1 MSSQSSVYSEKKIAA
16 YESLFKESNFAK
28 PQEVYLT
35 ITVAHVFGQ
44 AYILEQ
50 EGTKESDP
58 VYSRFVCPLEEITK
72 VYVNDKIKK
81 PWPLFIQCDTN
92 VKGVIHRKRIVIPC
106 LNDPNS
112 IAAQINE
119 VKAIHMQKYEAAI
132 ERENQKKRAELE
144 NARIKEQLEREAKNQ
159 LPPLPAVEKLP
170 DEPIISEMIPET
182 KPKASKSGKTS
193 EPAKSVKALNN
204 ELADSFKALESIDSS
219 KSEIK
224 PLPKKPIFDLDNLEE
239 AFNAKP
245 KAAPKAEKPSPAEA
259 PAKPKAEKAEKPII
273 VGMDDISDAIDAL
286 PKTKKKVSEPTPEPA
301 PVEIKSEPALEP
313 IPEPAPDEIPPV
325 QEIIP
330 EEIPEA
336 ASEPEPVEEIAPE
349 PEPAPAEIESVP
361 KPVPDPAPAAEPV
374 RVNPVGKAAELSEFE
389 SAVIALKAK
398 RDSGEISADEY
409 AAEKKKLIST
419 LY

>member
-50 EGTKESDP
+50 EGTKEGDP

-92 VKGVIHRKRIVIPC
+92 VKGIIHRKRIVIPC
-106 LNDPNS
+106 LNDPTA
-112 IAAQINE
+112 IAEQINE
-119 VKAIHMQKYEAAI
+119 VRAIHMQKFEAAM

-144 NARIKEQLEREAKNQ
+144 NARIKEQIEKEAKNT

-170 DEPIISEMIPET
+170 DPIAEIPVPPKAKPAPAPAP
-182 KPKASKSGKTS
+182 KPKAAPVSDI
-193 EPAKSVKALNN
+193 KSVKALTT
-204 ELADSFKALESIDSS
+204 ELEDSFKALESFDNT
-219 KSEIK
+219 KTDIK

-245 KAAPKAEKPSPAEA
+245 QYVPASKPKAEAPKKAAPAAEEA
-259 PAKPKAEKAEKPII
+259 PAKPAPKKPVLDLDSIPDAAPVIMQEEKAAEPVPEIAAEPVSIPEPEII
-273 VGMDDISDAIDAL
+273 HEAEVIPEPVIPEA
-286 PKTKKKVSEPTPEPA
+286 VSEPEPA
-301 PVEIKSEPALEP
+301 PV
-313 IPEPAPDEIPPV
+313 
-325 QEIIP
+325 
-330 EEIPEA
+330 
-336 ASEPEPVEEIAPE
+336 
-349 PEPAPAEIESVP
+349 PEPAPAP
-361 KPVPDPAPAAEPV
+361 KPAPVPV
-374 RVNPVGKAAELSEFE
+374 RINPNGKASELSEFE
-389 SAVIALKAK
+389 TAVIRLKER
-398 RDSGEISADEY
+398 RDSGELSPEEY
-409 AAEKKKLIST
+409 ASEKKKLIST

>member
-1 MSSQSSVYSEKKIAA
+1 MNMSSQSSVYSEKKIAA

-50 EGTKESDP
+50 EGTKEGDP

-106 LNDPNS
+106 LNDPTA
-112 IAAQINE
+112 IAEQINE

-144 NARIKEQLEREAKNQ
+144 SARMKEQIEKESKNT
-159 LPPLPAVEKLP
+159 LPPLPTVEKLP
-170 DEPIISEMIPET
+170 DPVPEMPAPPKAATEPVSEA
-182 KPKASKSGKTS
+182 KPKAAPAPNSKAA
-193 EPAKSVKALNN
+193 PAADVKSVKALTS
-204 ELADSFKALESIDSS
+204 ELEDSFKALESFDST
-219 KSEIK
+219 KSDIK

-239 AFNAKP
+239 AFSAKP
-245 KAAPKAEKPSPAEA
+245 QYAPAPQPKAEEPKKPAPVTDEA
-259 PAKPKAEKAEKPII
+259 PVKPAPKPKKPALDLESIPDAAPLPKQEKNAAVPAPEVKAEPAPVAKPEVIPEPEAVPDSVIEEP
-273 VGMDDISDAIDAL
+273 
-286 PKTKKKVSEPTPEPA
+286 VSAPEPA
-301 PVEIKSEPALEP
+301 PTPK
-313 IPEPAPDEIPPV
+313 
-325 QEIIP
+325 
-330 EEIPEA
+330 
-336 ASEPEPVEEIAPE
+336 
-349 PEPAPAEIESVP
+349 PAPA
-361 KPVPDPAPAAEPV
+361 PVKI
-374 RVNPVGKAAELSEFE
+374 NPNGKAAELSEFE
-389 SAVIALKAK
+389 SAVIKLKER
-398 RDSGEISADEY
+398 RDSGELSPEEY
-409 AAEKKKLIST
+409 ALEKKKLIST

>member
-106 LNDPNS
+106 LNDPTA
-112 IAAQINE
+112 IAEQINE

-144 NARIKEQLEREAKNQ
+144 SARMKEQIEKEAKNT

-170 DEPIISEMIPET
+170 DPVPEVPVPPKSVAASEAKPEAASAS
-182 KPKASKSGKTS
+182 KPKATPAAKPKSS
-193 EPAKSVKALNN
+193 PASDIKSVKALTN
-204 ELADSFKALESIDSS
+204 ELEDSFKALESFDNA
-219 KSEIK
+219 KTDIK

-245 KAAPKAEKPSPAEA
+245 QYTPPNPKAEVPKKPIPAAEEA
-259 PAKPKAEKAEKPII
+259 PVKPAPAPKPQKPALDLESIPDAAPEAVQEKKAPEPAPEIKAEPVVI
-273 VGMDDISDAIDAL
+273 
-286 PKTKKKVSEPTPEPA
+286 PEPEVIPEPA
-301 PVEIKSEPALEP
+301 PVAPV
-313 IPEPAPDEIPPV
+313 PAPVIE
-325 QEIIP
+325 
-330 EEIPEA
+330 EA
-336 ASEPEPVEEIAPE
+336 AVPK
-349 PEPAPAEIESVP
+349 PAPAPI
-361 KPVPDPAPAAEPV
+361 KI
-374 RVNPVGKAAELSEFE
+374 NPNGKAAELSEFE
-389 SAVIALKAK
+389 TAVMSLKQR
-398 RDSGEISADEY
+398 RDSGELSPEEY
-409 AAEKKKLIST
+409 ASEKKKLIAT

>member
-50 EGTKESDP
+50 EGTKEGDP

-92 VKGVIHRKRIVIPC
+92 VKGVVHRKRIVIPC
-106 LNDPNS
+106 LSDPTA
-112 IAAQINE
+112 IAEQINE
-119 VKAIHMQKYEAAI
+119 VKAIHMQKYEAAV
-132 ERENQKKRAELE
+132 ERENRKKREALE
-144 NARIKEQLEREAKNQ
+144 NARMKEQIEKEAKNT

-170 DEPIISEMIPET
+170 DPIAEIPVPPKAEAAPIPES
-182 KPKASKSGKTS
+182 KPKAAAKSKTS
-193 EPAKSVKALNN
+193 PASDIKSVKALTS
-204 ELADSFKALESIDSS
+204 ELEDSFKALESFDNT
-219 KSEIK
+219 KTDIK

-245 KAAPKAEKPSPAEA
+245 QFTPPPKADTVKKPAPVAEEVPEKTEHKKPILDLDSIPDAAPVTSKE
-259 PAKPKAEKAEKPII
+259 EKAPEIIAEPVQEPISNEIPKP
-273 VGMDDISDAIDAL
+273 V
-286 PKTKKKVSEPTPEPA
+286 PEPA
-301 PVEIKSEPALEP
+301 QETEEP
-313 IPEPAPDEIPPV
+313 IN
-325 QEIIP
+325 
-330 EEIPEA
+330 
-336 ASEPEPVEEIAPE
+336 E
-349 PEPAPAEIESVP
+349 PEPAPAVLSEPEPVAVSEPEPEPVPAP
-361 KPVPDPAPAAEPV
+361 KPAPV
-374 RVNPVGKAAELSEFE
+374 KINPNGKAAALSEFE
-389 SAVIALKAK
+389 AAVIKLKE
-398 RDSGEISADEY
+398 RLDNGEISSEEY
-409 AAEKKKLIST
+409 ASEKKKLIST

>member
-1 MSSQSSVYSEKKIAA
+1 MNMSSQSSVYSEKKIAA

-50 EGTKESDP
+50 EGTKEGDP

-106 LNDPNS
+106 LNDPTA
-112 IAAQINE
+112 IAEQINE

-144 NARIKEQLEREAKNQ
+144 SARMKEQIEKEAKNT
-159 LPPLPAVEKLP
+159 LPPLPTVEKLHDP
-170 DEPIISEMIPET
+170 VPET
-182 KPKASKSGKTS
+182 PVPNKAASEPVPEAKPKAAPAPKSKAA
-193 EPAKSVKALNN
+193 PAADVKSVKALTS
-204 ELADSFKALESIDSS
+204 ELEDSFKALESFDSA
-219 KSEIK
+219 KPDIK

-245 KAAPKAEKPSPAEA
+245 QYAPAPKPKKPALDLESIPDSA
-259 PAKPKAEKAEKPII
+259 P
-273 VGMDDISDAIDAL
+273 L
-286 PKTKKKVSEPTPEPA
+286 PKQEKKAVVPAPEVKSEPA
-301 PVEIKSEPALEP
+301 PVTKPEVIPEPVAVSEPAP
-313 IPEPAPDEIPPV
+313 IIE
-325 QEIIP
+325 
-330 EEIPEA
+330 
-336 ASEPEPVEEIAPE
+336 EPVNEVKPVSA
-349 PEPAPAEIESVP
+349 PEPAPAP
-361 KPVPDPAPAAEPV
+361 KPAPAPV
-374 RVNPVGKAAELSEFE
+374 KINPNGKVAELSEFE
-389 SAVIALKAK
+389 TAVIKLKER
-398 RDSGEISADEY
+398 RDSGELSPEEY

>member
-50 EGTKESDP
+50 EGTKEGDP

-81 PWPLFIQCDTN
+81 PWPLFIQCDTH

-106 LNDPNS
+106 LNDPTA
-112 IAAQINE
+112 IAEQINE

-144 NARIKEQLEREAKNQ
+144 SARMKEQIEKEAKNT
-159 LPPLPAVEKLP
+159 LPPLPTVEKLP
-170 DEPIISEMIPET
+170 DPGPET
-182 KPKASKSGKTS
+182 PVPNKAALEPVPEAKPKAAPAPKSKAA
-193 EPAKSVKALNN
+193 PAADVKSVKALTS
-204 ELADSFKALESIDSS
+204 ELEDSFKALESFDSA
-219 KSEIK
+219 KSDIK

-245 KAAPKAEKPSPAEA
+245 QYA
-259 PAKPKAEKAEKPII
+259 PAPKPKAEEPKKTAPVADEAPVKPAPKPKKPALDLESIP
-273 VGMDDISDAIDAL
+273 DSAPL
-286 PKTKKKVSEPTPEPA
+286 PKQEKKAAVPAPEVKSEPA
-301 PVEIKSEPALEP
+301 PVTKPEVIPEPVAVSEPAP
-313 IPEPAPDEIPPV
+313 IIE
-325 QEIIP
+325 
-330 EEIPEA
+330 
-336 ASEPEPVEEIAPE
+336 EPVNEVKPVSA
-349 PEPAPAEIESVP
+349 PEPAPAP
-361 KPVPDPAPAAEPV
+361 KPAPAPV
-374 RVNPVGKAAELSEFE
+374 KINPNGKAAELSEFE
-389 SAVIALKAK
+389 TAVIKLKER
-398 RDSGEISADEY
+398 RDSGELSPEEY

>member
-1 MSSQSSVYSEKKIAA
+1 MNMSSQSSVYSEKKIAA

-50 EGTKESDP
+50 EGTKEGDP

-106 LNDPNS
+106 LNDPNA
-112 IAAQINE
+112 IADQINE

-144 NARIKEQLEREAKNQ
+144 SARMKEQIEKEAKST
-159 LPPLPAVEKLP
+159 LPPLPTVEKLP
-170 DEPIISEMIPET
+170 DPVSEIPVPPKAAAAPAPEV
-182 KPKASKSGKTS
+182 KPKTAAAPKSKPS
-193 EPAKSVKALNN
+193 AAADIKSVEALTN
-204 ELADSFKALESIDSS
+204 ELEDSFKALESFDNA
-219 KSEIK
+219 KSDIK

-239 AFNAKP
+239 AFTAKPQFAPNPKP
-245 KAAPKAEKPSPAEA
+245 KAEAPKAASPVADEA
-259 PAKPKAEKAEKPII
+259 PAKPALDLENIPDAAPLPKPEKKAAEPAPEIKAEPAAAPVPEII
-273 VGMDDISDAIDAL
+273 
-286 PKTKKKVSEPTPEPA
+286 PEPVPEPA
-301 PVEIKSEPALEP
+301 PVVSET
-313 IPEPAPDEIPPV
+313 V
-325 QEIIP
+325 
-330 EEIPEA
+330 
-336 ASEPEPVEEIAPE
+336 
-349 PEPAPAEIESVP
+349 IE
-361 KPVPDPAPAAEPV
+361 AEPV
-374 RVNPVGKAAELSEFE
+374 PAPKPAPVKINPNGKAAELSEFE
-389 SAVIALKAK
+389 TAVINLKAK
-398 RDSGEISADEY
+398 RDSGELTPEEY
-409 AAEKKKLIST
+409 AVEKKKLIST